1 MRTFWKILYVSVFV
15 LFIVIYTVESSMYYW
30 PSIPS
35 SPRPAEGRIYPL
47 NNHGKHTY
55 MNRREYLL
63 DEGAWLVLPIIL
75 VAIGAIYYF
84 VDPFDQKIVNDR
96 YVRPGHDDESGRI
109 R

>member
-1 MRTFWKILYVSVFV
+1 MRTFWKILYASLFVVFG
-15 LFIVIYTVESSMYYW
+15 VIYTVEVSMYFW

-47 NNHGKHTY
+47 NNHRRYTY

-63 DEGAWLVLPIIL
+63 YEDSRLVLPIIL

-84 VDPFDQKIVNDR
+84 VDPFEQKKR
-96 YVRPGHDDESGRI
+96 QRSLRPPRP
-109 R
+109 